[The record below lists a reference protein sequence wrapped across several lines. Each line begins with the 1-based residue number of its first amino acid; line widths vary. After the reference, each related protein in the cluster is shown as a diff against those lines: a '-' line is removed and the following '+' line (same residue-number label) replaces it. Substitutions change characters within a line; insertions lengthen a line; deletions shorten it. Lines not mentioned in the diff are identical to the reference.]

1 MVTVYVQTVEIPCGD
16 IFIPTGFTPNNDG
29 VNELICVMG
38 SCINEFHLDIF
49 DRWGEKVFE
58 TTDQS
63 RCWDGKKD
71 GKLMDTGVF
80 VYHLTATLQNGDQIN
95 KKGNIHLIR

>member
-1 MVTVYVQTVEIPCGD
+1 VQTVEIPCGD
-16 IFIPTGFTPNNDG
+16 LFVPTGFTPNNDG
-29 VNELICVMG
+29 INELICVMG
-38 SCINEFHLDIF
+38 SCITEFHLDIF

-58 TTDQS
+58 STEQAK
-63 RCWDGKKD
+63 CWDGKKD